1 MTMDCT
7 FKTPE
12 GNFNY
17 RVAAV
22 ICREGKILAMREET
36 IGNWYLPGGRV
47 KLHETLERA
56 LLREM
61 GEELYLPGKIVRPL
75 WLCENFFVL
84 EEENIPYHELCMYFL
99 VTLPE
104 KGLPEGGEFWLT
116 DTDGVNHQYRWL
128 SKEDLQREQLYP
140 SFLREEW
147 PGLPEHLELR
157 TIWD

>member
-1 MTMDCT
+1 
-7 FKTPE
+7 
-12 GNFNY
+12 
-17 RVAAV
+17 
-22 ICREGKILAMREET
+22 
-36 IGNWYLPGGRV
+36 
-47 KLHETLERA
+47 
-56 LLREM
+56 M

-84 EEENIPYHELCMYFL
+84 EEENTPYHELCMYFL

-104 KGLPEGGEFWLT
+104 DGLSEGGEFWLT